1 MDTATLISQIDAEI
15 AKLQLARQALVAIST
30 TGIPA
35 KRRGRPAKNAT
46 PVPVPVSVP
55 KKRTMSAEARA
66 RIAAAE
72 KERWATHKRIAK
84 KTA

>member
-1 MDTATLISQIDAEI
+1 MDTATVISQIDFEI

-30 TGIPA
+30 TGTPA

-46 PVPVPVSVP
+46 PMPVSVP
-55 KKRTMSAEARA
+55 RKRTISAEARA
-66 RIAAAE
+66 KIAAAQ
-72 KERWATHKRIAK
+72 KRRWATHKRIAK

>member
-30 TGIPA
+30 TGTPA

-46 PVPVPVSVP
+46 PLPVPMRAP
-55 KKRTMSAEARA
+55 KKRTMSAEGRA
-66 RIAAAE
+66 KIAAAQ
-72 KERWATHKRIAK
+72 KRRWATRRRIAN

>member
-30 TGIPA
+30 TGTPA
-35 KRRGRPAKNAT
+35 KRPGRPAKNAT
-46 PVPVPVSVP
+46 PVSVPVSVP

-66 RIAAAE
+66 RIAAAQ
-72 KERWATHKRIAK
+72 KRRWATHKRIAK
-84 KTA
+84 NPA